1 MLCPPPGD
9 LPGTPEFARLALAN
23 FGVREGEG
31 IIKVKHLPEITWG
44 LSVAGG
50 GGGGNISM
58 NSLEPALPEPGVE
71 SWATLGSLDV
81 S

>member
-1 MLCPPPGD
+1 MHCACNKDENLVGH
-9 LPGTPEFARLALAN
+9 G
-23 FGVREGEG
+23 
-31 IIKVKHLPEITWG
+31 WG
-44 LSVAGG
+44 GGAGG
-50 GGGGNISM
+50 GGGRNISM